1 MMNLSTT
8 ILRDTVGRA
17 RSRPRL
23 TVVLAAAV
31 LVFGALGSQALAAGR
46 LGFAPE
52 YGPVG
57 TAVTAQASGLTPGAH
72 LTLAWQ
78 TADASWQVGN
88 GAFNGVRATTVQR
101 TVAQG
106 VVAEDGTLTLH
117 FTVPEDYGYTH
128 NLFLLDAQGN
138 RVARQGFVVSPQLT
152 VTPTS
157 GPVGTPIH
165 IRFTGLGYRFFH
177 LAWHLLY
184 DGGNTGILTGLSTHG
199 TAEAT
204 IPATGTV
211 GPHTLQVI
219 VGTHSSP
226 YLNEQ
231 QSPIYVPQIPLV
243 QSALFT
249 VTAGPAV
256 TRTAASQDLPR
267 TPGRAAPPSDQA
279 SPSLA
284 LDYASGTV
292 GSPTILRGYGFPPS
306 SAVKLTWSTVVGN
319 RISGAGWQES
329 TRAFATVT
337 SGADG
342 SFVYRFDT
350 PDDLGGVH
358 HIEATAGSAKAQAD
372 YTIKPSAFE
381 VSPRTV
387 APGGDLTVHL
397 KGVGWTAT
405 ANIYTLV
412 MDNHLFGYACG
423 FNSQGDVVIHI
434 KAPGRAGPHVISLY
448 PSIYKGD
455 LKGPGAPTSTA
466 NANYLLM
473 PMLNVADHP
482 GERLPAFQLS
492 FTVSGSAT
500 TSASN

>member
-1 MMNLSTT
+1 M
-8 ILRDTVGRA
+8 
-17 RSRPRL
+17 
-23 TVVLAAAV
+23 LAALVAALLV
-31 LVFGALGSQALAAGR
+31 LGLLGSTASAAGR
-46 LGFAPE
+46 LAFAPDH
-52 YGPVG
+52 GPVG

-72 LTLAWQ
+72 LTLVWQ
-78 TADASWQVGN
+78 TADASWQVGD
-88 GAFNGVRATTVQR
+88 GAFNGVRASTVER
-101 TVAQG
+101 TLGDG
-106 VVAEDGTLTLH
+106 VVRADGTLTLH

-138 RVARQGFVVSPQLT
+138 RVARQGFVVSPHLT

-165 IRFTGLGYRFFH
+165 IRFTGLGYRFYH

-219 VGTHSSP
+219 VGTHSIP

-231 QSPIYVPQIPLV
+231 QAPIYIPQVPLV
-243 QSALFT
+243 ESAVFR
-249 VTAGPAV
+249 VTSGPAV
-256 TRTAASQDLPR
+256 TRSAASQDLPR
-267 TPGRAAPPSDQA
+267 TPGSAASA
-279 SPSLA
+279 TGGSTPSLS
-284 LDYASGTV
+284 LDYTSGTV
-292 GSPTILRGYGFPPS
+292 GSPTVLRGHGFPPAS
-306 SAVKLTWSTVVGN
+306 KVTLTWSTVVGN

-329 TRAFATVT
+329 TRPFATVT

-342 SFVYRFDT
+342 GFAYRFDT

-358 HIEATAGSAKAQAD
+358 HIVATAGNARAAAS
-372 YTIKPSAFE
+372 YTIEPSAFE

-412 MDNHLFGYACG
+412 MDNSLFGYACG
-423 FNSQGDVVIHI
+423 F
-434 KAPGRAGPHVISLY
+434 SLY

-466 NANYLLM
+466 NANYLLL
-473 PMLNVADHP
+473 PMLNVLDHP
-482 GERLPAFQLS
+482 GERLPAFQLA
-492 FTVSGSAT
+492 FTVSGSG
-500 TSASN
+500 